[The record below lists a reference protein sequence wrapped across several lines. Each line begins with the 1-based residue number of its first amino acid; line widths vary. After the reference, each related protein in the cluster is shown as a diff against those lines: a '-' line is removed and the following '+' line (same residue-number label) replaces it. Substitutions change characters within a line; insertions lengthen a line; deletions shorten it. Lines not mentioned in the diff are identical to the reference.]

1 MKKKLM
7 KKTVC
12 ELFAGVGG
20 FRVGLE
26 ATGDWETVLAN
37 QWEPSRKAQDAAD
50 CYAKNFGENANLI
63 NQDINTLDKNEFPD
77 FTLLVGGFPCQNYS
91 VAVSGAKGIKGEKG
105 VLWWSIYETIK
116 AKQPPFIL
124 LENVDRLLKS
134 PASQRG
140 RDFGIML
147 RTLHDLGYGVEWRV
161 INAADYGYAQKRRR
175 VFIFAFHESTKFY
188 QTIKQN
194 SLQEIVKTV
203 GIFASQFPIDASK
216 RSKHNSQSHDLLGKY
231 HDVVSVSNDFVA
243 TFLSSGVMIGG
254 ELYTCETIP
263 AFETPIPLRETLETG
278 EVADKY
284 FLGENLE
291 KWQYLKGAKRIPRI
305 KPNGES
311 YVYSEGR
318 MAFPDHLD
326 QPGRT
331 TLTSES
337 SISRST
343 HVVSDKAT
351 GKLRL
356 ITPIEAERL
365 NGFPDNWTNSG
376 MSDRMRYFC
385 MGNALVVP
393 IVTRFALRLNE
404 IIEAE

>member
-1 MKKKLM
+1 M

-26 ATGDWETVLAN
+26 AAGEWETVLAN
-37 QWEPSRKAQDAAD
+37 QWEPSRKAQDAAE
-50 CYAKNFGENANLI
+50 CYQRNFGEVANLI
-63 NQDINTLDKNEFPD
+63 NDDINKLNKDEFPD

-91 VAVSGAKGIKGEKG
+91 VAATGAKGIEGEKG
-105 VLWWSIYETIK
+105 VLWWDIYQTIK

-134 PASQRG
+134 PTAQRG

-175 VFIFAFHESTKFY
+175 TFIFGFHQSTKFY
-188 QTIKQN
+188 GKMQAETLVN
-194 SLQEIVKTV
+194 IVKTEGV
-203 GIFASQFPIDASK
+203 FATQFPINLEE
-216 RSKHNSQSHDLLGKY
+216 RSKHKPQEYNLLDGY
-231 HDVVSVSNDFVA
+231 EDIVSVSDNFAA
-243 TFLSSGVMIGG
+243 TFLNSGVMMNGSI
-254 ELYTCETIP
+254 YTREIIP
-263 AFETPIPLRETLETG
+263 ARETPVTLGEILET
-278 EVADKY
+278 EAVDEKY

-291 KWQYLKGAKRIPRI
+291 KWQYLKGAKRINRV
-305 KPNGES
+305 KPNGEP
-311 YVYSEGR
+311 YVYSEGG

-331 TLTSES
+331 MLTSES
-337 SISRST
+337 SINRST
-343 HVVSDKAT
+343 HVVIDKVT

-356 ITPIEAERL
+356 ITPVEAERL
-365 NGFPDNWTNSG
+365 NGFPDNWTSG
-376 MSDRMRYFC
+376 MTDRMRYFC

-393 IVTRFALRLNE
+393 IITRFAQRLNE
-404 IIEAE
+404 IVENEA

>member
-1 MKKKLM
+1 M

-26 ATGDWETVLAN
+26 ASGEWETVLAN

-50 CYAKNFGENANLI
+50 CYQRNFGDAANLI
-63 NQDINTLDKNEFPD
+63 NEDINKLNKAEFPD

-91 VAVSGAKGIKGEKG
+91 VAATGAKGIEGEKG
-105 VLWWSIYETIK
+105 VLWWDIYETIK

-134 PASQRG
+134 PTSQRG

-175 VFIFAFHESTKFY
+175 TFIFGFHQSTKFY
-188 QTIKQN
+188 KEMH
-194 SLQEIVKTV
+194 SKKLVDVVKTEGV
-203 GIFASQFPIDASK
+203 FATQFPINLDE
-216 RSKHNSQSHDLLGKY
+216 RSKHAPKEYDLLSDY
-231 HDVVSVSNDFVA
+231 EDIVSVSDNFA
-243 TFLSSGVMIGG
+243 AAFLNSGAMMNGII
-254 ELYTCETIP
+254 YTREIIP
-263 AFETPIPLRETLETG
+263 AHESPVTLG
-278 EVADKY
+278 EILEEVPVADKY
-284 FLGENLE
+284 FIGENLE
-291 KWQYLKGAKRIPRI
+291 KWQYLKGAKRINRV
-305 KPNGES
+305 KPNGEP
-311 YVYSEGR
+311 YVYSEGG

-331 TLTSES
+331 MLTSES
-337 SISRST
+337 SINRST
-343 HVVSDKAT
+343 HVVVDKVT

-365 NGFPDNWTNSG
+365 NGFPDNWTSG
-376 MSDRMRYFC
+376 MNDRMRYFC

-393 IVTRFALRLNE
+393 VITRFAERLNKM
-404 IIEAE
+404 IENEK